1 MTTAL
6 GEGMEEVFWDG
17 IDGVGGWEQ
26 RSKDSPHDIFV
37 CIGASCRPPFKNS
50 CYNVDLGS
58 NDQGWG
64 SDKQEFLQRYQAF
77 LIRLRDSYPNTL
89 RNIHVIVSFES

>member
-1 MTTAL
+1 MRFPPSKAKKLTEINCVGKCLMTTAL

-37 CIGASCRPPFKNS
+37 CIGASCP
-50 CYNVDLGS
+50 
-58 NDQGWG
+58 
-64 SDKQEFLQRYQAF
+64 
-77 LIRLRDSYPNTL
+77 
-89 RNIHVIVSFES
+89 

>member
-37 CIGASCRPPFKNS
+37 CIGASCP
-50 CYNVDLGS
+50 
-58 NDQGWG
+58 
-64 SDKQEFLQRYQAF
+64 
-77 LIRLRDSYPNTL
+77 
-89 RNIHVIVSFES
+89 